1 MVSPTCRRSDVIYL
15 DFSKAFAR
23 VPHARLI
30 SKLSGYG
37 IDGLLLKWIDDF
49 LQTGNKEFVL
59 EVVIPIGVM

>member
-1 MVSPTCRRSDVIYL
+1 MIYL
-15 DFSKAFAR
+15 NFSKAFAH